1 MEASEE
7 NTKKEAMA
15 STEANGLEAAEAAQE
30 GTSNLEN
37 SEIKNGDSLSVCR
50 DFMRNVCTRGKRCKY
65 AHPESKGE
73 TNNAATLLQVRHLQ
87 LDPLAFPR
95 IFPRLKRIQQEVK
108 KKIRQI
114 MTGQYFQTMF
124 KCVWTRIDKI

>member
-1 MEASEE
+1 MESSEE

-73 TNNAATLLQVRHLQ
+73 TNNAATLLQVRHF
-87 LDPLAFPR
+87 DPLAFPR
-95 IFPRLKRIQQEVK
+95 IFSKIEENSARSEEEHSAKRSIFSDYV
-108 KKIRQI
+108 
-114 MTGQYFQTMF
+114 
-124 KCVWTRIDKI
+124 

>member
-1 MEASEE
+1 MESSEE

-108 KKIRQI
+108 KKIRQK
-114 MTGQYFQTMF
+114 GQYFQTMF

>member
-1 MEASEE
+1 MESSEE

-95 IFPRLKRIQQEVK
+95 IFS
-108 KKIRQI
+108 KIEENSARSEEENSANYDRSI
-114 MTGQYFQTMF
+114 FTDY
-124 KCVWTRIDKI
+124 V